1 MARGT
6 SLGEM
11 QRRLAASLAGM
22 GPAPAGLDES
32 AVDRARRGLEA
43 KRCRAATHLLPRLRS
58 ALADAWTA
66 RFHEHT
72 RRYNPAGML
81 HHVDDAWELAETL
94 LRHPDPQVAC
104 AAHDD
109 LVSLRLRFE
118 RDRHAGAERIRER
131 RGPVVALMRTPSRLL
146 VVRMPG
152 PDGKVWYLRLSPG

>member
-1 MARGT
+1 MSREG
-6 SLGEM
+6 SLDEL
-11 QRRLAASLAGM
+11 QRRLAASLARN
-22 GPAPAGLDES
+22 GPAPAGLDEG

-43 KRCRAATHLLPRLRS
+43 KRRRAAAHFLPRLRS
-58 ALADAWTA
+58 ALGDAWAA
-66 RFHEHT
+66 RFHEHA
-72 RRYNPAGML
+72 RRYNPDGML

-118 RDRHAGAERIRER
+118 RDRQAGAERIRER
-131 RGPVVALMRTPSRLL
+131 RGPVVALMRTPRLL

-152 PDGKVWYLRLSPG
+152 PDGRVWYLPV

>member
-1 MARGT
+1 MDRAI

-11 QRRLAASLAGM
+11 QRRLAASLAGN
-22 GPAPAGLDES
+22 GPAPAGVDEG

-43 KRCRAATHLLPRLRS
+43 KRRRAAAHFLPRLRS
-58 ALADAWTA
+58 ALGDAWAA
-66 RFHEHT
+66 RFHEHA

-118 RDRHAGAERIRER
+118 RDRRAGAERIRER
-131 RGPVVALMRTPSRLL
+131 RGPVVALMRTPTRLL

-152 PDGKVWYLRLSPG
+152 PDGRVWYLPV

>member
-1 MARGT
+1 MDQGRER

-11 QRRLAASLAGM
+11 QRLLAASLAGN
-22 GPAPAGLDES
+22 GPAPAGLDAA

-43 KRCRAATHLLPRLRS
+43 KRRRAAAHLLPRLRS
-58 ALADAWTA
+58 ALGESWGA
-66 RFHEHT
+66 RFQEHA
-72 RRYNPAGML
+72 RRYNPSGML

-94 LRHPDPQVAC
+94 LRHPETPVAC

-118 RDRHAGAERIRER
+118 RDEHGGAERIRER
-131 RGPVVALMRTPSRLL
+131 RGPLVALMRTPRLL

-152 PDGKVWYLRLSPG
+152 PIGKVWYLPV

>member
-1 MARGT
+1 MHSGT

-11 QRRLAASLAGM
+11 QRRLAASLAGN
-22 GPAPAGLDES
+22 GPAPAGLDED
-32 AVDRARRGLEA
+32 AVDRARQGLEV
-43 KRCRAATHLLPRLRS
+43 KRRRAAAHLLPRLRS

-66 RFHEHT
+66 RFHEHA

-94 LRHPDPQVAC
+94 LRHPDPPVAC

-118 RDRHAGAERIRER
+118 RDREAGAERIRER
-131 RGPVVALMRTPSRLL
+131 RGPVVAMMRAPRLL

-152 PDGKVWYLRLSPG
+152 PDGKVWYLPV

>member
-1 MARGT
+1 V
-6 SLGEM
+6 SLDDL
-11 QRRLAASLAGM
+11 QRRLAASLAGR

-32 AVDRARRGLEA
+32 ALDRARRSLEA
-43 KRCRAATHLLPRLRS
+43 KRRRAASTLLPRLRT
-58 ALADAWTA
+58 ALGEAWVP
-66 RFHEHT
+66 RFHDHAL
-72 RRYNPAGML
+72 RYNPAGML

-131 RGPVVALMRTPSRLL
+131 TGPVVALMRTPTRLL
-146 VVRMPG
+146 VVKMPG
-152 PDGKVWYLRLSPG
+152 HDGRVWYLKV